1 MRNAFFSL
9 SPNVL
14 WFIVL
19 QECEIEYTRISYLS
33 DLEVDTEYFFS
44 TVPDLWLLQKYEID
58 YMSIRTLLY
67 NISNL
72 VDLEA

>member
-1 MRNAFFSL
+1 M
-9 SPNVL
+9 
-14 WFIVL
+14 L

-33 DLEVDTEYFFS
+33 DLEVDTEYFFFP

-67 NISNL
+67 NISNF